1 MAVPVAVI
9 VKKVAV
15 TVATD
20 KKARKAFFGIIAVAI
35 LIILIPIGVVLELF
49 SGNID
54 FQTDRL
60 YQMVSE
66 SMTQQQRTDLQHI
79 ADTVSAITT
88 AMTTAGY
95 SSSRAAEAHVL
106 CIMALS
112 EHSREDGFV
121 SRLVSCFA
129 PEQTDAQ
136 LVDAVNRTF
145 NTAIS
150 REQFENIMGR
160 VRATQIDV
168 SGYTDPASK
177 NNLDLVQWAIAAQR
191 NRWGYVW
198 GTFGQVLDTN
208 LYNSKLQQYPEEVGR
223 YADFI
228 QANWL
233 GGRTAD
239 CVGFI
244 KGYSWLDADTLQI
257 NYASNGMPDI
267 NADQMY
273 QYAIEKESI
282 DTIPEIPGLAV
293 WHEGHIGIY
302 IGNGQ
307 VIEAKGTRHGVV
319 QTQLTDGSWT
329 HWLKIPYINYVEPVV
344 EPTEPSSPSTE
355 ATTPTQ

>member
-1 MAVPVAVI
+1 MAVPVAAI

-66 SMTQQQRTDLQHI
+66 SMTQQQRADLQHI

-88 AMTTAGY
+88 AMTSAGY
-95 SSSRAAEAHVL
+95 PNNRIAEAHVL
-106 CIMALS
+106 YTMALTD
-112 EHSREDGFV
+112 HSREDGFAD
-121 SRLVSCFA
+121 RLVSCFA

-136 LVDAVNRTF
+136 LVAEVNRVF

-150 REQFENIMGR
+150 REQFSSIMGR

-168 SGYTDPASK
+168 SGYTDPATK

-191 NRWGYVW
+191 NQWGYVW
-198 GTFGQVLDTN
+198 GTFGQVLDNN
-208 LYNSKLQQYPEEVGR
+208 LYNAKLQQYPEEVGR

-228 QANWL
+228 QSNWL

-244 KGYSWLDADTLQI
+244 KGYSWLDANTLQVG
-257 NYASNGMPDI
+257 YAVNGMPDI
-267 NADQMY
+267 SADQMY
-273 QYAIEKESI
+273 YYATEKGSI

-302 IGNGQ
+302 IGGGV

-319 QTQLTDGSWT
+319 QTQLANSSWT
-329 HWLKIPYINYVEPVV
+329 HWLKIPYINYVEPTVD
-344 EPTEPSSPSTE
+344 PTDPTVPSTE
-355 ATTPTQ
+355 PTTPTQ

>member
-1 MAVPVAVI
+1 MAAPVVVI
-9 VKKVAV
+9 VKKAAVAI
-15 TVATD
+15 ATNP
-20 KKARKAFFGIIAVAI
+20 KARKVACGIIIGAV
-35 LIILIPIGVVLELF
+35 LLLLTPIGVVLELF
-49 SGNID
+49 NGNIEVD
-54 FQTDRL
+54 TDRL

-66 SMTQQQRTDLQHI
+66 SITPQQRADLQHI

-88 AMTTAGY
+88 AMTSAGY
-95 SSSRAAEAHVL
+95 PNSRVAEAHVL
-106 CIMALS
+106 YTMALTD
-112 EHSREDGFV
+112 HSREDGFV
-121 SRLVSCFA
+121 DRLVSCFA

-136 LVDAVNRTF
+136 LVAEVNRVF

-160 VRATQIDV
+160 VRATQIDT
-168 SGYTDPASK
+168 SGYTDPATK
-177 NNLDLVQWAIAAQR
+177 NNLDLVQWAKAAER

-228 QANWL
+228 QSNWL

-257 NYASNGMPDI
+257 NYVSNGMPDI

-273 QYAIEKESI
+273 QYAIEKGSI

-293 WHEGHIGIY
+293 WHECHIGIY
-302 IGNGQ
+302 IGGGV

-319 QTQLTDGSWT
+319 QTQLANSSWT
-329 HWLKIPYINYVEPVV
+329 HWLKIPYINYVEPTVD
-344 EPTEPSSPSTE
+344 PTDPTVPSTE
-355 ATTPTQ
+355 PTTPTQ

>member
-1 MAVPVAVI
+1 MAAPIVVI
-9 VKKVAV
+9 AKKVAV

-20 KKARKAFFGIIAVAI
+20 KKARKVFFGIILVAV
-35 LIILIPIGVVLELF
+35 LIILIPIGIVLELF

-60 YQMVSE
+60 YEMVSE
-66 SMTQQQRTDLQHI
+66 SMTGQQQASLQHI
-79 ADTVSAITT
+79 ADTISQITN
-88 AMTTAGY
+88 AMTSAGY
-95 SSSRAAEAHVL
+95 SASRTAEAHVL
-106 CIMALS
+106 YTMALS
-112 EHSREDGFV
+112 NHSHESGFV
-121 SRLVSCFA
+121 DRLVGCFA
-129 PEQTDAQ
+129 PDQTDAQ
-136 LVDAVNRTF
+136 LVDAVNSTF
-145 NTAIS
+145 NTAVS
-150 REQFENIMGR
+150 LEQFQNIMGR

-168 SGYTDPASK
+168 SGYTEPATK

-198 GTFGQVLDTN
+198 GTFGQVLDNN
-208 LYNSKLQQYPEEVGR
+208 LYNAKLQQYPEEVGR

-228 QANWL
+228 QSNWL

-273 QYAIEKESI
+273 QYAAEKGSI

-293 WHEGHIGIY
+293 WHVGHIGIY

-307 VIEAKGTRHGVV
+307 VIEAKGTRYGVV

-329 HWLKIPYINYVEPVV
+329 HWLKIPYIQYVEQTE
-344 EPTEPSSPSTE
+344 EPPAPPEEPII
-355 ATTPTQ
+355 Q

>member
-1 MAVPVAVI
+1 MAAPVVVI
-9 VKKVAV
+9 VKKAAVAI
-15 TVATD
+15 ATNP
-20 KKARKAFFGIIAVAI
+20 KARKVACGIIIGAVLI
-35 LIILIPIGVVLELF
+35 LLTPIGVVLELF
-49 SGNID
+49 NGNIEVD
-54 FQTDRL
+54 TDRL

-66 SMTQQQRTDLQHI
+66 SITPQQRADLQHI

-95 SSSRAAEAHVL
+95 PNSRVAEAHVL
-106 CIMALS
+106 YTMALTD
-112 EHSREDGFV
+112 HSREDGFV
-121 SRLVSCFA
+121 DRLVSCFA

-136 LVDAVNRTF
+136 LVAEVNRVF

-160 VRATQIDV
+160 VRATQIDT
-168 SGYTDPASK
+168 SGYTDPATK
-177 NNLDLVQWAIAAQR
+177 NNLDLVQWAKAAER

-198 GTFGQVLDTN
+198 GTFGQVLDNN
-208 LYNSKLQQYPEEVGR
+208 LYNAKLQQYPEEVGR

-244 KGYSWLDADTLQI
+244 KGYSWLDANTLLVG
-257 NYASNGMPDI
+257 YAVNGMPDI
-267 NADQMY
+267 SADQMY
-273 QYAIEKESI
+273 DYATEKGSI

-302 IGNGQ
+302 IGGGV

-319 QTQLTDGSWT
+319 QTQLANSSWT
-329 HWLKIPYINYVEPVV
+329 HWLKIPYINYVEPTVD
-344 EPTEPSSPSTE
+344 PTAPTVPSTE
-355 ATTPTQ
+355 PTTPTQ

>member
-1 MAVPVAVI
+1 MAVPVAAI

-66 SMTQQQRTDLQHI
+66 SMTGQQRADLQHI
-79 ADTVSAITT
+79 ADTISRITT
-88 AMTTAGY
+88 AMTSAGY
-95 SSSRAAEAHVL
+95 SNNRAAEAHVL
-106 CIMALS
+106 YTMALT
-112 EHSREDGFV
+112 EHSYENGFV
-121 SRLVSCFA
+121 DRLVSCFA

-136 LVDAVNRTF
+136 LVAEVNRVF

-150 REQFENIMGR
+150 REQFEAIMGR

-168 SGYTDPASK
+168 SGYTDPATK

-198 GTFGQVLDTN
+198 GTFGQVLDNN
-208 LYNSKLQQYPEEVGR
+208 LYNAKLQQYPEEVGR

-228 QANWL
+228 QSNWL

-244 KGYSWLDADTLQI
+244 KGYSWLDAQTLQI
-257 NYASNGMPDI
+257 NYAANGMPDI

-273 QYAIEKESI
+273 QYAIEKGSI

-293 WHEGHIGIY
+293 WHQGHIGIY

-307 VIEAKGTRHGVV
+307 VIEAKGTQYGVV
-319 QTQLTDGSWT
+319 QTQLADGSWT
-329 HWLKIPYINYVEPVV
+329 HWLKIPYINYVEQAVG
-344 EPTEPSSPSTE
+344 PTEPTAPSTE
-355 ATTPTQ
+355 PTTPTQ

>member
-1 MAVPVAVI
+1 MAVPVAAI

-66 SMTQQQRTDLQHI
+66 SMTQQQRADLQHI

-106 CIMALS
+106 YSMALS

-121 SRLVSCFA
+121 DRLVSCFA

-136 LVDAVNRTF
+136 LVAEVNRVF

-160 VRATQIDV
+160 VRATQIDT
-168 SGYTDPASK
+168 SGYTDPATK
-177 NNLDLVQWAIAAQR
+177 NNLDLVQWAKAAER

-198 GTFGQVLDTN
+198 GTFGQVLDNN
-208 LYNSKLQQYPEEVGR
+208 LYNAKLQQYPEEVGR

-233 GGRTAD
+233 GGRTTD

-244 KGYSWLDADTLQI
+244 KGYSWLDANTLQVG
-257 NYASNGMPDI
+257 YAVNGMPDI
-267 NADQMY
+267 SADQMY
-273 QYAIEKESI
+273 DYATEKGSI

-302 IGNGQ
+302 IGNGL

-319 QTQLTDGSWT
+319 QTQLANSSWT
-329 HWLKIPYINYVEPVV
+329 HWLKIPYINYVEPTVD
-344 EPTEPSSPSTE
+344 PTDPTVPSTE
-355 ATTPTQ
+355 PTTPTQ

>member
-1 MAVPVAVI
+1 MAVPVAAI

-66 SMTQQQRTDLQHI
+66 SMTQQQRADLQHI
-79 ADTVSAITT
+79 ADTVGAITT
-88 AMTTAGY
+88 AMTSAGY
-95 SSSRAAEAHVL
+95 SASRTAEAHVL
-106 CIMALS
+106 YTMALS
-112 EHSREDGFV
+112 NHSHESGFV
-121 SRLVSCFA
+121 DRLVGCFA

-136 LVDAVNRTF
+136 LVAEVNRVF

-160 VRATQIDV
+160 VRATQIDT
-168 SGYTDPASK
+168 SGYTDPATK
-177 NNLDLVQWAIAAQR
+177 NNLDLVQWAKAAER

-198 GTFGQVLDTN
+198 GTFGQVLDNN
-208 LYNSKLQQYPEEVGR
+208 LYNAKLQQYPEEVGR

-228 QANWL
+228 QSNWL

-244 KGYSWLDADTLQI
+244 KGYSWLDADTIQI
-257 NYASNGMPDI
+257 NYVSNGMPDI

-273 QYAIEKESI
+273 QYAIEKGSI

-329 HWLKIPYINYVEPVV
+329 HWLKIPYINYVEPTVD
-344 EPTEPSSPSTE
+344 PTDPTVPSTE
-355 ATTPTQ
+355 PTTPTQ